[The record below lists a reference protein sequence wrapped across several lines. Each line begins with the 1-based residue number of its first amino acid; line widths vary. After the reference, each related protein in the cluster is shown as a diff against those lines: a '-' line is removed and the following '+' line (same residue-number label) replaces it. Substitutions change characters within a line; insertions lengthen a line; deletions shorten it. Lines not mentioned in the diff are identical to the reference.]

1 MSLPLVP
8 SLEPTAI
15 DAAMTTAATTSSNS
29 THLPPLHELHDINLQ
44 SRPRTPL
51 SSSSVAKVAQDTTT
65 TTHAATIIE
74 PKNMPADTFT
84 TPDDLDV
91 KPLLN
96 PAGMAEILQDTSQI
110 HKEQQPTIPTTT
122 TIDHQLDQFQSPLNM
137 PQHNYAQALHL
148 SLSQLKGADDPL
160 QLSSIYFALSQKF
173 YYCGFVYKKNELGAD
188 GKPIL
193 VPETS
198 GHTVRGGEWTK
209 LWMEL
214 WGPILQL
221 WRVPDDLAE
230 YSYTQSLNMEKFI
243 AHEMDPAQEFLA
255 AIKSTH
261 ASPIYI
267 NVTDAITEL
276 FPNDFQL
283 HSDVSLAR
291 PPPIPYTS
299 VFALSNAGSNLMLFS
314 CISGLHCNTWVA
326 AIRLVSF
333 ELHKLNQL
341 FTYRLLNRPLLAS
354 AWEAAGIAPFESF
367 SYRGQVKYE
376 GMLQVRLTYATQ
388 WKSYYVVATSR
399 VGLDS
404 VSTPYPSTSSS
415 LTKKLFGKKSIS
427 NLDFSKRGNMMFYES
442 KSDAK
447 KGKHPVFVMDS
458 LRMVHAL
465 WPEKPEFIEM
475 GLVCMAKLV
484 GVIRA
489 STSSRS
495 RASSTLFADGA
506 DIGQRPSSTVGMA
519 NVSSA
524 ASAAAAAAAGS
535 APSATSTGG
544 SSSLSPHTFTN
555 YSRGFP
561 SIASA
566 TGMRDIL
573 DGVDPRPSPHHI
585 LILASSTDELAKWLT
600 SIYAAFSLDTDRL
613 QADADIE
620 EMARMDPSSG
630 MSESHHDGNVE
641 GDLPTSSVGEKSG
654 SDINAARGSI
664 VTTTTTTTTA
674 TATTPSAHRT
684 HTPWP
689 TPLFLST
696 SEVAGVLMAN
706 PIPLDTYMHFSQ
718 LYTLKL
724 AWSRSDRMR
733 GWCESVAKGEWE
745 RSLAARRS
753 VEAKLRVL
761 FEFVHVV
768 GSVLSEAGVVL
779 PNSARKGDQNGLIGP
794 GGPSRGNIDPSAHRH
809 SNLVVKK
816 GGKKNDIAPT
826 GGNDSSGLGNITSTN
841 KEMVSDD
848 GSHLSASND
857 VSSSDGEGSISEEEN
872 SDEGSQSENEEDGPE
887 SDLNLNAIPAF
898 DPNLY
903 MRSRYSYDHDN
914 GSNMEQEFQIYGQN
928 SLLAQREM
936 DEQRLSERLDGV
948 LLADQT
954 GGQKVP
960 NKRHT
965 ELLGIVHQQAPE
977 HIFQSNSLLS
987 RPDATM
993 AMPGDGNAGLGGV
1006 NRSTAA
1012 DGPLLGNVQ
1021 GEANLMKPKL
1031 EGGLLGEMNR
1041 REKER
1046 EYLKRLGYY
1055 KATGPT
1061 GGVIPPSFYQQPQLP
1076 GGLNYPGMGMQG
1088 MGMQGMG
1095 MYGMGMPGM
1104 GMQGMGMPGMGMYG
1118 MGMQGMGMQGMGM
1131 QGMGMQGMGMHGM
1144 GMPGMMYNPQNPML
1158 AFIPPEP
1165 TDDGPEDPIIVQH
1178 REMVR
1183 QQWLEVERSKERQRM
1198 MERNTEGMPSG
1209 MGMGSGMGMQGMGM
1223 QGMGMPGMGMQGMG
1237 MQGMG
1242 MYGMGMSSDI
1252 INSQA
1257 RFNTGEYNQGMQSN
1271 YRQYMAPNGDSDSDD
1286 NCAIGAIGR
1295 STAGHGG
1302 RYLSSSSH
1310 PTDSDNNHANRDS
1323 NTSESDTSR
1332 KPSSSG
1338 TEDDDNRSDVQEK
1351 ELISGT
1357 ESDESVDDE
1366 SDEDVPL
1373 HELAARKKVRS
1384 KPAPALRPVGNR
1396 GASTSESDTE
1406 DEESDDNVPLMDPI
1420 APGRRNLPKRV
1431 SDSSSSFEHSS
1442 GHLFLDGNRSS
1453 TIGGSGDLE
1462 GNMLDMDKSSVSDS
1476 SDEPLGARVST
1487 SYPMYQNRN
1496 VSTQKM
1502 IPPNMPHNSISLAS
1516 LGSHFHGAN
1525 FGSSGSPP
1533 SGSGPM
1539 VHGAPPVGMQLPN
1552 GMPMTPQMQHQMQQL
1567 QQLQMQQMQ
1576 LMQQMGMTSGGIPGA
1591 NFQQMPYQ
1599 NQQQMPYQNQQQM
1612 PYQNQQQMPY
1622 QNQQQMMLQHSQPQR
1637 DAQHSAS
1644 RFSLGH
1650 VPGPIPSQS
1659 ALPLQQHGFL
1669 PPQSVPKLA
1678 SKKKNMKKKK
1688 SSLMAGTVGADSSAA
1703 HTSVSKSTHDSAV
1716 PNDRLQSLMSESDKG
1731 SVSDESC

>member
-1 MSLPLVP
+1 
-8 SLEPTAI
+8 
-15 DAAMTTAATTSSNS
+15 
-29 THLPPLHELHDINLQ
+29 
-44 SRPRTPL
+44 
-51 SSSSVAKVAQDTTT
+51 
-65 TTHAATIIE
+65 
-74 PKNMPADTFT
+74 
-84 TPDDLDV
+84 
-91 KPLLN
+91 
-96 PAGMAEILQDTSQI
+96 
-110 HKEQQPTIPTTT
+110 
-122 TIDHQLDQFQSPLNM
+122 
-137 PQHNYAQALHL
+137 
-148 SLSQLKGADDPL
+148 
-160 QLSSIYFALSQKF
+160 
-173 YYCGFVYKKNELGAD
+173 
-188 GKPIL
+188 
-193 VPETS
+193 
-198 GHTVRGGEWTK
+198 
-209 LWMEL
+209 
-214 WGPILQL
+214 
-221 WRVPDDLAE
+221 
-230 YSYTQSLNMEKFI
+230 MEKFI

-291 PPPIPYTS
+291 PPPIPY
-299 VFALSNAGSNLMLFS
+299 
-314 CISGLHCNTWVA
+314 IS

-447 KGKHPVFVMDS
+447 RGNT
-458 LRMVHAL
+458 LCLL
-465 WPEKPEFIEM
+465 WILCVWCMHYGPEKPEFIEM

-524 ASAAAAAAAGS
+524 AAAAAAAAAGS
-535 APSATSTGG
+535 APSAD
-544 SSSLSPHTFTN
+544 
-555 YSRGFP
+555 
-561 SIASA
+561 I
-566 TGMRDIL
+566 RDPL
-573 DGVDPRPSPHHI
+573 PHHI

-620 EMARMDPSSG
+620 EMARLDPSSG

-641 GDLPTSSVGEKSG
+641 GDLPTSSVGEKVVVTLMQP
-654 SDINAARGSI
+654 RGSI

-903 MRSRYSYDHDN
+903 MRSRVSDLW
-914 GSNMEQEFQIYGQN
+914 QN

-1131 QGMGMQGMGMHGM
+1131 QGMGMHGMGMHGM

-1209 MGMGSGMGMQGMGM
+1209 TGMGSGMPGMGMQGMGMPGMGMPGMGMQGMGM
-1223 QGMGMPGMGMQGMG
+1223 QGMGMQGMGMQGMG

-1373 HELAARKKVRS
+1373 HELAARKKCGQN
-1384 KPAPALRPVGNR
+1384 LRLR
-1396 GASTSESDTE
+1396 
-1406 DEESDDNVPLMDPI
+1406 
-1420 APGRRNLPKRV
+1420 
-1431 SDSSSSFEHSS
+1431 
-1442 GHLFLDGNRSS
+1442 
-1453 TIGGSGDLE
+1453 
-1462 GNMLDMDKSSVSDS
+1462 
-1476 SDEPLGARVST
+1476 
-1487 SYPMYQNRN
+1487 
-1496 VSTQKM
+1496 
-1502 IPPNMPHNSISLAS
+1502 
-1516 LGSHFHGAN
+1516 
-1525 FGSSGSPP
+1525 
-1533 SGSGPM
+1533 
-1539 VHGAPPVGMQLPN
+1539 
-1552 GMPMTPQMQHQMQQL
+1552 
-1567 QQLQMQQMQ
+1567 
-1576 LMQQMGMTSGGIPGA
+1576 
-1591 NFQQMPYQ
+1591 
-1599 NQQQMPYQNQQQM
+1599 
-1612 PYQNQQQMPY
+1612 
-1622 QNQQQMMLQHSQPQR
+1622 
-1637 DAQHSAS
+1637 
-1644 RFSLGH
+1644 
-1650 VPGPIPSQS
+1650 
-1659 ALPLQQHGFL
+1659 
-1669 PPQSVPKLA
+1669 
-1678 SKKKNMKKKK
+1678 
-1688 SSLMAGTVGADSSAA
+1688 
-1703 HTSVSKSTHDSAV
+1703 
-1716 PNDRLQSLMSESDKG
+1716 
-1731 SVSDESC
+1731 

>member
-1 MSLPLVP
+1 
-8 SLEPTAI
+8 
-15 DAAMTTAATTSSNS
+15 
-29 THLPPLHELHDINLQ
+29 
-44 SRPRTPL
+44 
-51 SSSSVAKVAQDTTT
+51 
-65 TTHAATIIE
+65 
-74 PKNMPADTFT
+74 
-84 TPDDLDV
+84 
-91 KPLLN
+91 
-96 PAGMAEILQDTSQI
+96 
-110 HKEQQPTIPTTT
+110 
-122 TIDHQLDQFQSPLNM
+122 M

-261 ASPIYI
+261 TSPIYI

-1131 QGMGMQGMGMHGM
+1131 QGMGMHGMGMHGM

-1209 MGMGSGMGMQGMGM
+1209 TGMGSGM
-1223 QGMGMPGMGMQGMG
+1223 PGWVCKEWDAGWECQEWGCRNG
-1237 MQGMG
+1237 
-1242 MYGMGMSSDI
+1242 
-1252 INSQA
+1252 NA
-1257 RFNTGEYNQGMQSN
+1257 R
-1271 YRQYMAPNGDSDSDD
+1271 NGDARNGNARNGDD

-1688 SSLMAGTVGADSSAA
+1688 SSLMAGTVGADSSTA